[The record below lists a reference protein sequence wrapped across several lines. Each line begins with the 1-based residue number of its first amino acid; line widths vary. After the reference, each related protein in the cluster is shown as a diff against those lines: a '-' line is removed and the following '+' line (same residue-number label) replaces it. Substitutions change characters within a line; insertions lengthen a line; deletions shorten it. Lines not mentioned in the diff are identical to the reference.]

1 MLLHAGQFSFLELLF
16 FLVSSFLLV
25 TPLVVVKHI
34 FPGVTV
40 VSENIGLERVV
51 VQLDLS
57 VNEIGIYMK
66 CLISRNG
73 SCHCT
78 GSSSPP
84 CYHGELS
91 RRPRFTLKIVHIELV
106 VYKVTRIVI

>member
-1 MLLHAGQFSFLELLF
+1 MLLHAGQFSFLELHF
-16 FLVSSFLLV
+16 FLVSPFILV

-40 VSENIGLERVV
+40 VFENAGLGRVV

-57 VNEIGIYMK
+57 INETGIYMK
-66 CLISRNG
+66 YVILRNG

-78 GSSSPP
+78 GS
-84 CYHGELS
+84 
-91 RRPRFTLKIVHIELV
+91 
-106 VYKVTRIVI
+106 